1 MAVQGAE
8 TSPLYVIVKGSMVPA
23 RSPEAIEIARIRS
36 VGEFVEVDQPT
47 VSLPR
52 GRVIRV
58 CGASRWISV
67 HEQYME
73 LRQLGYAVSVH
84 EPGSYVLDYD
94 GA

>member
-1 MAVQGAE
+1 MAVQGGGAF
-8 TSPLYVIVKGSMVPA
+8 PLYVIVKGSMVPA
-23 RSPEAIEIARIRS
+23 RSPESEEIARIKS
-36 VGEFVEVDQPT
+36 TGEFVEVDQPT
-47 VSLPR
+47 ASLPR
-52 GRVIRV
+52 GRTIRV

-73 LRQLGYAVSVH
+73 LRHLGYAVTVH